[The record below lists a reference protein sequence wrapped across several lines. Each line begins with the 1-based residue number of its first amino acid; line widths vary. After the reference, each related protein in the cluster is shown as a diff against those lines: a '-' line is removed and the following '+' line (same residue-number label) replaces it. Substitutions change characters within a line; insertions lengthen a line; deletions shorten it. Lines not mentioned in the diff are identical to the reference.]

1 MQLSKQRVATKQM
14 LSCNSTFALL
24 TREYCTHDKNRD
36 CHTKQIAHVQQSHNL
51 IYCLKSLRYIIHP
64 LTKEQNIIGI
74 RLLTI
79 GH

>member
-36 CHTKQIAHVQQSHNL
+36 CRTKQIAFVQQVYIRFLRFLHTSL
-51 IYCLKSLRYIIHP
+51 IEIED
-64 LTKEQNIIGI
+64 TME
-74 RLLTI
+74 
-79 GH
+79 

>member
-14 LSCNSTFALL
+14 LSCNSIFALL

-36 CHTKQIAHVQQSHNL
+36 CRTKQIAFVQQSHNL
-51 IYCLKSLRYIIHP
+51 IYYLKSLSYVIYP
-64 LTKEQNIIGI
+64 LAKEQNIIGI
-74 RLLTI
+74 GLLTI